1 MAWSNCCTTELRG
14 ARSSGAG
21 GLCLFELDTRAGYR
35 RTEHA
40 GPTL

>member
-21 GLCLFELDTRAGYR
+21 GLCLFELDTRAGCR